1 MQSLILFT
9 IFIFGAS
16 IGSFLN
22 VLIDRL
28 PNNESIMGRS
38 RCDHCGKKLIWFD
51 LFPIFSFFFLGAK
64 SRCCHRELSFQY
76 PLIETLTGMI
86 FMLIYFLNPGISI
99 LGLVS
104 LWGLASCMLVIFSSD
119 LKYHLVSDYILL
131 SFLVFA
137 FLFHSSIHGF
147 SYHVLISSFV
157 SGFIVSAPILLVY
170 VLSKERAMGLGDVYI
185 SALIGFLLG
194 WQVGYIALYIA
205 FVTGAIFGVGLMILH
220 KKKIK
225 SKIPFGPFL
234 VTGTL
239 LMMIWGDKA
248 LKLIESVYGF

>member
-1 MQSLILFT
+1 MESFILFI

-38 RCDHCGKKLIWFD
+38 RCDHCGKKLKWFD
-51 LFPIFSFFFLGAK
+51 LFPIFSFFLLGAK

-76 PLIETLTGMI
+76 PLIEVMAGLI
-86 FMLIYFLNPGISI
+86 FTVIYFFNPGLSV
-99 LGLVS
+99 LGLIS
-104 LWGLASCMLVIFSSD
+104 LWGLSSSMLVIFCSD

-131 SFLVFA
+131 AF
-137 FLFHSSIHGF
+137 FLFASLFHFSINGF
-147 SYHVLISSFV
+147 SYQVLINNLI
-157 SGFIVSAPILLVY
+157 SGFIVSAPILLIY
-170 VLSKERAMGLGDVYI
+170 VLSRETAMGLGDVYI
-185 SALIGFLLG
+185 SGLIGFLLG
-194 WQVGYIALYIA
+194 WQIGYIALYIA
-205 FVTGAIFGVGLMILH
+205 FITGAIIGVGLMIIH

-234 VTGTL
+234 VTGTV
-239 LMMIWGDKA
+239 LMMIWGDVA
-248 LKLIESVYGF
+248 IRFVESIYGF